1 MLADIITSF
10 VSPPG
15 LFVIILLVLSLYA
28 LKKPRRIILA
38 SLLVLLSLS
47 IYVSSIPITTFYLNK
62 WFIDV
67 YKPQLPPDNERAAI
81 IVLAG
86 GTSKDA
92 NGKPFQ
98 PGIATMERLYTGIKL
113 AREHPS
119 FSWLILSGGEV
130 LTHNGI
136 TEAKIMAHA
145 AKTMDCKAEI
155 ILEEKS
161 RNTDENLKFSAKVI
175 KELNVKNVIIVTNN
189 FHIRRAMDFAYL
201 YMPSN
206 VNIFPYPSGGQ
217 QSREITMTISKFLP
231 SAQALTI
238 TRTRIKEIIGLI
250 LT

>member
-67 YKPQLPPDNERAAI
+67 YKPQLPPNNALAAV
-81 IVLAG
+81 IVLSG
-86 GTSKDA
+86 GSSNDE
-92 NGKPFQ
+92 NNKPFQ
-98 PGIATMERLYTGIKL
+98 PNIATMERLYTGIKL
-113 AREHPS
+113 TKEHSS
-119 FSWLILSGGEV
+119 FSYLILSGGD
-130 LTHNGI
+130 LLKRNGI
-136 TEAKIMAHA
+136 TEAQVMAYA
-145 AKTMDCKAEI
+145 AETMECKAQI

-161 RNTDENLKFSAKVI
+161 RNTDENLRYCSEIVQRLGI
-175 KELNVKNVIIVTNN
+175 KNVIIVTNN
-189 FHIRRAMDFAYL
+189 FHIRRSMDFAYL
-201 YMPSN
+201 YMPAY
-206 VNIFPYPSGGQ
+206 VNIYPYPSGGQ
-217 QSREITMTISKFLP
+217 QPSNITLSFEFFLP
-231 SAQALTI
+231 DMKALRVI
-238 TRTRIKEIIGLI
+238 QLRIKEIIGLL